1 MFIRQFFLTKENEIA
16 LCGFMM
22 TGILLHYH
30 FRGAFAVTLIFCSV
44 VSWVHSRKFP
54 GQIAEAPVAPFYNEF
69 LVGFDQEIGKL
80 ALSLF
85 FLYIICLN
93 GLSRV
98 SQIRLY
104 HILYYIVTTT
114 MFC

>member
-1 MFIRQFFLTKENEIA
+1 
-16 LCGFMM
+16 M

-44 VSWVHSRKFP
+44 VSWLHSQKFP
-54 GQIAEAPVAPFYNEF
+54 GHIAETPIAPFYNE
-69 LVGFDQEIGKL
+69 LDVGFNNKIGQL
-80 ALSLF
+80 AISLF

-98 SQIRLY
+98 SVCKLV
-104 HILYYIVTTT
+104 LTVYYY
-114 MFC
+114 CCCCCNY